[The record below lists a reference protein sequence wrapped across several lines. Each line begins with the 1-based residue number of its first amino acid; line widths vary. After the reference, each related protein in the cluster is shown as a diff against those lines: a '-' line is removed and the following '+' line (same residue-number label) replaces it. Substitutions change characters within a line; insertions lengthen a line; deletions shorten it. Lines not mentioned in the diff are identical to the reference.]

1 MADHPV
7 LPISA
12 DTASTIEVTFVAEGS
27 SPAQHDAYEHIH
39 TSNEFQELRSRYRGF
54 VIPAIVAFMSWYLLY
69 VIMSSWAAG
78 FMSTKLLGN
87 INVALV
93 FGLMQFGSTFLIAW
107 LYARHAEREL
117 DPVASKLLQDYDEEM
132 RR

>member
-1 MADHPV
+1 M
-7 LPISA
+7 
-12 DTASTIEVTFVAEGS
+12 AEGNT
-27 SPAQHDAYEHIH
+27 PTQHDAYEHIH

-54 VIPAIVAFMSWYLLY
+54 VIPAVVAFMSWYLLY
-69 VIMSSWAAG
+69 VIMSSWDAH
-78 FMSTKLLGN
+78 FMSIKIVGN

-93 FGLMQFGSTFLIAW
+93 FGLLQFVSTFLIAW

-117 DPVASKLLQDYDEEM
+117 DPVASKLQHDYDEEM